1 MTDMAA
7 KTILISLFVTS
18 LAWPGAAAAE
28 PREGKRQSDEVIVI
42 DEKPP
47 RPAVEAKAINFSPR
61 KTPPY
66 SDEAILSDAW
76 TRAWLLLDIDAR
88 GTVTR
93 FKFLKR
99 PGYQL
104 EDIAARQVLG
114 LRFEPARDR
123 AGRPQRTWMIWVIE
137 WPSYFWLIDRLG
149 VASGMPP
156 VVGFPPESMA
166 AHVPCKGSGPM
177 NLGSIHPAYR
187 DCSQPNLSRRHFA
200 AQPWLYPRLAR

>member
-1 MTDMAA
+1 MTVMAA
-7 KTILISLFVTS
+7 RTIVISLCVTS
-18 LAWPGAAAAE
+18 IALAGAAAASAG
-28 PREGKRQSDEVIVI
+28 PKQSGEVIVI

-47 RPAVEAKAINFSPR
+47 RPAVEAKAINYSPR

-88 GTVTR
+88 GNVTR

-104 EDIAARQVLG
+104 DDIAARQVFG

-123 AGRPQRTWMIWVIE
+123 AGRPQRTWIVWGIE
-137 WPSYFWLIDRLG
+137 WPSYFWLIDRIG

-156 VVGFPPESMA
+156 IVGFPPRSLA

-177 NLGSIHPAYR
+177 NVGSIHPAYR
-187 DCSQPNLSRRHFA
+187 DCSLPDLSRRTFA
-200 AQPWLYPRLAR
+200 GLPWLYPRVAR

>member
-1 MTDMAA
+1 MG
-7 KTILISLFVTS
+7 KQTILLVLFLTS
-18 LAWPGAAAAE
+18 IAKSAGAS
-28 PREGKRQSDEVIVI
+28 PQPDEVIII

-47 RPAVEAKAINFSPR
+47 KPAVEAKATNFSPR

-66 SDEAILSDAW
+66 SDEAIESDAW

-93 FKFLKR
+93 IKYLKR

-104 EDIAARQVLG
+104 DDIAAREVFR

-123 AGRPQRTWMIWVIE
+123 RGKPQRTWIVWGIE

-149 VASGMPP
+149 IASGMPP
-156 VVGFPPESMA
+156 IVGFPPERMD

-187 DCSQPNLSRRHFA
+187 DCSMPDLSGRYFA
-200 AQPWLYPRLAR
+200 SLPWLYPRRARLP

>member
-1 MTDMAA
+1 MASMSA
-7 KTILISLFVTS
+7 KRILFALCVTS
-18 LAWPGAAAAE
+18 MGGARPAAAG
-28 PREGKRQSDEVIVI
+28 PQPDEVIVI

-47 RPAVEAKAINFSPR
+47 RPAVEAKAVNFSPR
-61 KTPPY
+61 KAPPY
-66 SDEAILSDAW
+66 SDRAIESDAW

-99 PGYQL
+99 PGYDL
-104 EDIAARQVLG
+104 EEIATREVFG

-123 AGRPQRTWMIWVIE
+123 AGRPQRTWMIWGIE
-137 WPSYFWLIDRLG
+137 WPSYWWLVEFLG

-156 VVGFPPESMA
+156 VVGFPPRSMA
-166 AHVPCKGSGPM
+166 AGVPCRGSGPM

-187 DCSQPNLSRRHFA
+187 DCSLPDLSRRHFA
-200 AQPWLYPRLAR
+200 GQPWILRRAR